1 VGGSCAEKKKAS
13 EPEKAVEVMLAEF
26 NAMRAEKVS
35 YLTGQAAI
43 VALGITALGVVA
55 SFAVKDGHD
64 RLLLVVPPLVMLV
77 VLGYAAGSYRSNEIG
92 NYIRDE
98 LWAELEKKVG
108 ALPSWQHW
116 IARERLKPIAIFR
129 VLFLDLP
136 PAALFIAASVY
147 ALWTTPDREFLWCAG
162 LAMTAISVTV
172 PIVVLGKIIATS
184 NEGQDREIPKAA
196 EGPTGCCRRDP

>member
-1 VGGSCAEKKKAS
+1 VGDDCAEEKRAT

-43 VALGITALGVVA
+43 VALGLTALGVVA

-77 VLGYAAGSYRSNEIG
+77 VLGYAAGSYRSNAIG

-98 LWAELEKKVG
+98 LWEELEARVG
-108 ALPSWQHW
+108 NLPSWQRW
-116 IARERLKPIAIFR
+116 VARERLKPTAIFK

-136 PAALFIAASVY
+136 PAALFIAASIY
-147 ALWTTPDREFLWCAG
+147 ALCTTPDHEFLWGAG
-162 LAMTAISVTV
+162 LVMTAISAAV
-172 PIVVLGKIIATS
+172 PIAVLGKIVATS
-184 NEGQDREIPKAA
+184 IEAIGTTDA
-196 EGPTGCCRRDP
+196 

>member
-1 VGGSCAEKKKAS
+1 MGDTCAERKKAT

-77 VLGYAAGSYRSNEIG
+77 VLGYVAGSYRSNEIG
-92 NYIRDE
+92 NYIRDK
-98 LWAELEKKVG
+98 LWRELEAKVG

-147 ALWTTPDREFLWCAG
+147 ALRTVPDHEFLWCAG
-162 LAMTAISVTV
+162 LVMTAISVTV

-184 NEGQDREIPKAA
+184 NGGQERETSKAA
-196 EGPTGCCRRDP
+196 GAPTRCCPPGP